1 MEDLPVTGPIE
12 IRSTV
17 RAYNL
22 IRDRHNR
29 CMRDRITM
37 LAAIS
42 HDLRTQITSLRLHA
56 ELVKDGETKARILGT
71 MEETQQIVEDALA
84 FIMEDI
90 RREGTRAVDLHPS
103 IDSAAAD
110 LTDLGH
116 ELAVLDTGRVL
127 VDCQPVALLRAL
139 RNLQE
144 NASIHGVGAM
154 VRIARD

>member
-1 MEDLPVTGPIE
+1 
-12 IRSTV
+12 
-17 RAYNL
+17 
-22 IRDRHNR
+22 
-29 CMRDRITM
+29 
-37 LAAIS
+37 
-42 HDLRTQITSLRLHA
+42 
-56 ELVKDGETKARILGT
+56 

-84 FIMEDI
+84 FIREDI

-154 VRIARD
+154 VRIARDYRTLSIVIEDEGTGIPEADRDRSFEPFVRCD